1 MLFSPEIFTTFMSLS
16 SSNIP
21 MVTKSKALALT
32 SLNAVASSDVRYST
46 PIPSGFTRPD
56 FRFLVGG
63 CPISSLGYPSM
74 SSLIRA
80 RNSSVPLV
88 YFVIE
93 YPRKE
98 ASWSAL
104 KSPLQK
110 RFLLQYTQ
118 THLYS
123 EQQLITMVPSTNT
136 ILENKVFKN
145 GNFLLD
151 ERRIQPHISFYG
163 FPVSSSISFIDFIVL
178 ANSAQPNY
186 DCFIT
191 P

>member
-98 ASWSAL
+98 SF
-104 KSPLQK
+104 QK
-110 RFLLQYTQ
+110 GQLPTRREKNTTAHKFLWFPCLIFNLFYRF
-118 THLYS
+118 HRS
-123 EQQLITMVPSTNT
+123 CKFRST
-136 ILENKVFKN
+136 
-145 GNFLLD
+145 
-151 ERRIQPHISFYG
+151 
-163 FPVSSSISFIDFIVL
+163 
-178 ANSAQPNY
+178 
-186 DCFIT
+186 
-191 P
+191 

>member
-110 RFLLQYTQ
+110 RFFVFIASENSC
-118 THLYS
+118 HVCPENMPYS
-123 EQQLITMVPSTNT
+123 
-136 ILENKVFKN
+136 
-145 GNFLLD
+145 
-151 ERRIQPHISFYG
+151 
-163 FPVSSSISFIDFIVL
+163 
-178 ANSAQPNY
+178 SA
-186 DCFIT
+186 
-191 P
+191 